1 MGEIWAVILAAGE
14 SKRMGLPKMLLTF
27 SGRTMIEKVITNVSE
42 SKIDKIIVVLGAY
55 REALIELIS
64 KLPVKYCYNDNYKK
78 GMLSSVQCGFR
89 NLSSVCRAVLVFQG
103 DQPLITSNAINE
115 VIEAYLSSGKGIV
128 IPVYKGRRGH
138 PLLIDIKYRDEI
150 EKLNPDKGLRSLA
163 CMFSDDVLEV
173 DTNESGILT
182 DFDTYEQYKK
192 ELIKLNN
199 YGRDN

>member
-55 REALIELIS
+55 RDALVELIS

-78 GMLSSVQCGFR
+78 GMLSSVRCGFR

>member
-55 REALIELIS
+55 RDALVELIS

-192 ELIKLNN
+192 ELIKLIN

>member
-27 SGRTMIEKVITNVSE
+27 SGMTMIEKVITNVSE

-55 REALIELIS
+55 RDALVELIS

-192 ELIKLNN
+192 ELLKLNN

>member
-27 SGRTMIEKVITNVSE
+27 SGMTMIEKVITNVSE
-42 SKIDKIIVVLGAY
+42 SKIDKIIMVLGAY
-55 REALIELIS
+55 RDALVELIS

>member
-27 SGRTMIEKVITNVSE
+27 SGMTMIEKVITNVSE
-42 SKIDKIIVVLGAY
+42 SKIDKKIVVLGAY
-55 REALIELIS
+55 REALVELIS

>member
-27 SGRTMIEKVITNVSE
+27 SGMTMIEKVITNVSE

-55 REALIELIS
+55 RDALVELIS

>member
-55 REALIELIS
+55 RDALVELIS